1 MKTARFFGPKDI
13 RIIETEM
20 PSIGENDVLLKVH
33 VCGICGGDSRQYLSA
48 TQRQDEAPGHEIGAE
63 VCSLRSPTPSAYGRV
78 GKAVK
83 GLNEGDAVCVE
94 PWVYCGECD
103 ECLKGE
109 TNHCANRKF
118 MSYHLAGGLTEYIA
132 VPAHVVYKMPEG
144 TSYELC
150 LLVEPLSVGV
160 HTLRRCGLKQGETV
174 VVLGLGSI
182 GLSTIAA
189 ARYLGAGKIIGSAK
203 YPHQA
208 ALAKKLGADLVV
220 GTGEDDITDNVLS
233 HTERGA
239 DIVVVGS
246 MGISIGLGVDILK
259 NGGRMALL
267 VAPRNLASEELG
279 KGIGKE
285 IVFFGCDAYA
295 AMDGKRDYEIS
306 IEALLS
312 GKVKLDPII
321 THRFPL
327 MQVRDA
333 FEAATNRAEGAV
345 KVLVTF

>member
-1 MKTARFFGPKDI
+1 MKAARFFGAKDV
-13 RIIETEM
+13 RIIETEI
-20 PSIGENDVLLKVH
+20 PPIGENDVLLKVH

-63 VCSLRSPTPSAYGRV
+63 VWRV

-109 TNHCANRKF
+109 TNHCAHRKF
-118 MSYHLAGGLTEYIA
+118 MSYHLPGGLTEYIA
-132 VPAHVVYKMPEG
+132 APAHVVYKMPEG

-174 VVLGLGSI
+174 VVLGLGTI
-182 GLSTIAA
+182 GLSAIAA
-189 ARYLGAGKIIGSAK
+189 ARYLGAGKIIASAK

-208 ALAKKLGADLVV
+208 ALGEELGADLVV
-220 GTGEDDITDNVLS
+220 GTGENDIIDNVLS
-233 HTERGA
+233 NTERGA
-239 DIVVVGS
+239 DIVIIGS
-246 MGISIGLGVDILK
+246 MGVSIGLGVDILK

-267 VAPRNLASEELG
+267 VAPRNIEPEELG
-279 KGIGKE
+279 KAIGKE

-295 AMDGKRDYEIS
+295 ATEGKRDYEIS

-312 GKVKLDPII
+312 GKVKLAPIV

-327 MQVRDA
+327 MQVKDA
-333 FEAATNRAEGAV
+333 FEAAVNRAEGAV

>member
-1 MKTARFFGPKDI
+1 MKAARFFGASDA
-13 RIIETEM
+13 RIIEAEI
-20 PSIGENDVLLKVH
+20 PPIGEDDVLLKVH

-48 TQRQDEAPGHEIGAE
+48 TQEPDVTTGHEIGAE
-63 VCSLRSPTPSAYGRV
+63 VWRV
-78 GKAVK
+78 GKTVK
-83 GLNEGDAVCVE
+83 GLKEGDTVCVE

-109 TNHCANRKF
+109 TNHCASRKF
-118 MSYHLAGGLTEYIA
+118 MSYHLPGGFAEYVVA
-132 VPAHVVYKMPEG
+132 PAHVVYKMPDDA
-144 TSYELC
+144 SYELC
-150 LLVEPLSVGV
+150 ALVEPLSVGV
-160 HTLRRCGLKQGETV
+160 HIIRRCGLKRGETV

-189 ARYLGAGKIIGSAK
+189 AQYLGAGKIIGSAK

-208 ALAKKLGADLVV
+208 ALAQKLGANLVV
-220 GTGEDDITDNVLS
+220 GVGEDDVVDNVLS

-239 DIVVVGS
+239 DIVVIGS
-246 MGISIGLGVDILK
+246 MGVSIGLGVEILK

-267 VAPRNLASEELG
+267 VAPRKIEPEELG
-279 KGIGKE
+279 KAIGKE

-295 AMDGKRDYEIS
+295 AMEGKRDYEIA

-312 GKVKLDPII
+312 GKVKLDSMV

-327 MQVRDA
+327 TQIKDA
-333 FEAATNRAEGAV
+333 FEAAVNRAEGAV
-345 KVLVTF
+345 KVLVTS